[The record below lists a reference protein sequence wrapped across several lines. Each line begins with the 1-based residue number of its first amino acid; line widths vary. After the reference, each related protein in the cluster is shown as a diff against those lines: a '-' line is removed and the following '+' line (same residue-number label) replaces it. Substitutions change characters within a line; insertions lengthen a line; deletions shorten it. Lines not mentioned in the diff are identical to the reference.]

1 MFIFAQVPI
10 LKAIIWIY
18 IKTRDNVFKSVR
30 IKIDQLLNFFMINIL
45 HELDSSRSAFFCT
58 LEKDALSGN

>member
-30 IKIDQLLNFFMINIL
+30 IKADQLLNFFMINIP
-45 HELDSSRSAFFCT
+45 HELDSYAGSPSAFFCT
-58 LEKDALSGN
+58 LEKVH